1 MFWDTLHF
9 NIFGGNTNFLNEMQ
23 EYSCDSKSVVLR
35 DVHADM
41 SGYYKCEVTS
51 QELYETVEKKD
62 YLLVVRKFDNYNFI
76 KKKGVI

>member
-1 MFWDTLHF
+1 M
-9 NIFGGNTNFLNEMQ
+9 
-23 EYSCDSKSVVLR
+23 VLR

-62 YLLVVRKFDNYNFI
+62 YLLVVRKFDNYNWGLGDGLLHIEGGRVSGKMDNVTSFT
-76 KKKGVI
+76 VI